1 MNHRNDHSDPTN
13 ANALSSVSFE
23 FSANDGLGPPAAE
36 DEPATIGMLDRHPV
50 DVLADEYSARWR
62 AGETPSIDEF
72 VLRAPEHE
80 AAIRSLFPT
89 IALIER
95 MSQRSFAERK
105 SQRRCLP
112 AQKIIGDFRIMREI
126 GRGGMGVVYEA
137 IQQSL
142 ERRVA
147 LKVLGH
153 GIAGSP
159 KQLQRFR
166 REAESAARLHHTNIV
181 PVYGIGEEEGVHFYA
196 MQFIDGVPLAD
207 AIETV
212 RHHSLSQTSSKGR
225 PPSHTIHTGSLKVS
239 SVVQA
244 PVPDSSVNDPTVI
257 SPFDS
262 DAADATSN
270 LDCVANGNDSTKKS
284 NESFADPVDV
294 AQHSETA
301 EAFLGLFINTSPR
314 DYFQRIAHLA
324 VQVAE
329 ALDYAHQHGVLHR
342 DIKPSN
348 LMLDRNGSVWIMDF
362 GLVKILERQNLTQAG
377 EIVGTLRYMAPEQLE
392 GRADVRTDVYGLGL
406 TLYELVTLKPAFAGD
421 EAVTLAQRLHQS
433 EIPRPRA
440 INPAIPRDLETII
453 LKATAREPSARYANA
468 AQLCEDLRRFCEDRP
483 ILARRASAGERFW
496 RWSRRNPAL
505 ATATGSTIFLLML
518 VAVVTTIGRWNIESA
533 LLESKDSQRRAETNL
548 ASAINAF
555 DSILDNVTSRGL
567 PRSLAFNDA
576 PAELGLTQTPLSS
589 ADALL
594 LDRLLE
600 FYRTFANQNAN
611 DLKLRSR
618 IADAHQRAGAIL
630 VRLGRLTEAE
640 QDFRQAIDLLAQI
653 LKTNPHDAGV
663 LVKSAAIF
671 NEIGELQLRRGEF
684 SQTFNSHLEAR
695 AILLDQPA
703 EIRALPQ
710 VRFELARSTDLFA
723 SIDVRSGTNQAPH
736 EPPPSPDGKGTPP
749 RDYASAGRP
758 RGPSAYGPPEGAYG
772 ERDPFP
778 SEKRNERL
786 ARAVPAAFV
795 AVPKPSQALA
805 TILLET
811 SNEFRALAEEFPDH
825 AEYQFRLAQCLRH
838 RLVHAASNQDTA
850 TANQTFLE
858 AVQILDLL
866 TKAYP
871 NDPKYLY
878 ELADTLT
885 QAFRAQSAEDAP
897 ASLNRAVEIAND
909 LAMRFPNATEYQLLL
924 GTALARRGAAQA
936 SQGDVAAA
944 EESMRQ
950 SIQRLEPLAT
960 QFPDQGIIQIPLA
973 KACQQLADLLSLTAG
988 QTDSSSEH
996 LEQSRQL
1003 IQSAIERF
1011 EKYLSSSATAES
1023 PTSSKGHF
1031 NRTIRSSLYSSLA
1044 DTLTKLNRTEEA
1056 ERARKNSVTPA
1067 RPGPDRRPPQN

>member
-1 MNHRNDHSDPTN
+1 MNHHDDDRDLPD
-13 ANALSSVSFE
+13 ANAMSSGVTFDVPAGKRFE
-23 FSANDGLGPPAAE
+23 QPATEDAAE
-36 DEPATIGMLDRHPV
+36 STESLDRHPV

-62 AGETPSIDEF
+62 CGEQPSIDEF
-72 VLRAPEHE
+72 VRRAPEHE

-89 IALIER
+89 ISLIER
-95 MSQRSFAERK
+95 MSQRSYAERK
-105 SQRRCLP
+105 SQRRCLTP
-112 AQKIIGDFRIMREI
+112 QKIIGDFRIVREI
-126 GRGGMGVVYEA
+126 GRGGMGIVYEA

-159 KQLQRFR
+159 NQLQRFR

-196 MQFIDGVPLAD
+196 MQYIDGVPLAD

-212 RHHSLSQTSSKGR
+212 RHHSDSKNSSHAR
-225 PPSHTIHTGSLKVS
+225 TPSHTVHTGSHGIS
-239 SVVQA
+239 SVDA
-244 PVPDSSVNDPTVI
+244 ARVPDSSVNDPTVI
-257 SPFDS
+257 SPFDL
-262 DAADATSN
+262 DAAEPNSKVVQASQHGEAGHTPSEHHFVDVDATHQ
-270 LDCVANGNDSTKKS
+270 T
-284 NESFADPVDV
+284 
-294 AQHSETA
+294 ETA
-301 EAFLGLFINTSPR
+301 EALLGLFINTPAR
-314 DYFQRIAHLA
+314 DYFQRIAQLA

-392 GRADVRTDVYGLGL
+392 GRADIRTDVYGLGL

-433 EIPRPRA
+433 EIPKPRT
-440 INPAIPRDLETII
+440 INPTIPRDLETII
-453 LKATAREPSARYANA
+453 LKATAREPAARYANA

-483 ILARRASAGERFW
+483 ILARRASASERFW

-505 ATATGSTIFLLML
+505 AAATASTIFLLGL
-518 VAVVTTIGRWNIESA
+518 VAVVMTISRWNVESA
-533 LLESKDSQRRAETNL
+533 LLESKDAQRRAETNL
-548 ASAINAF
+548 ASAIDAF

-576 PAELGLTQTPLSS
+576 SSDLGLTQTPLSA

-618 IADAHQRAGAIL
+618 IADAHQRAAAIL

-640 QDFRQAIDLLAQI
+640 QDFRQAIELLAQT
-653 LKTNPHDAGV
+653 LQTNPHDAEV
-663 LVKSAAIF
+663 LVKTAAIF

-695 AILLDQPA
+695 AILLGQPA
-703 EIRALPQ
+703 EIRELPA

-736 EPPPSPDGKGTPP
+736 EPPDGRRPPP
-749 RDYASAGRP
+749 RDYSAAGPP
-758 RGPSAYGPPEGAYG
+758 RTRSAYGTLDGPDGGHVQGNRAD
-772 ERDPFP
+772 RSD
-778 SEKRNERL
+778 ERL
-786 ARAVPAAFV
+786 GRAVPAAFLV
-795 AVPKPSQALA
+795 SKPSQALA
-805 TILLET
+805 TILLDT
-811 SNEFRALAEEFPDH
+811 SNEFRALADQFPDH
-825 AEYQFRLAQCLRH
+825 AEFQFRLAQCLRH
-838 RLVHAASNQDTA
+838 RLVHAASNQDAA

-858 AVQILDLL
+858 AVQILDRL
-866 TKAYP
+866 TKTYP
-871 NDPKYLY
+871 NDPKYVY

-885 QAFRAQSAEDAP
+885 QAFRAQTAEDA
-897 ASLNRAVEIAND
+897 ATSLTRAVQIAD
-909 LAMRFPNATEYQLLL
+909 ELVQRFPNATEYQLLL

-936 SQGDVAAA
+936 SQGELIAA

-950 SIQRLEPLAT
+950 SIDRLGPLAI

-973 KACQQLADLLSLTAG
+973 KSCQQLGDMLSRTG
-988 QTDSSSEH
+988 QADSSADR

-1003 IQSAIERF
+1003 IQSAVNRF
-1011 EKYLSSSATAES
+1011 EKYLSTSSATAES
-1023 PTSSKGHF
+1023 QTSSKGHF
-1031 NRTIRSSLYSSLA
+1031 NRSIRSSLYTSLA
-1044 DTLTKLNRTEEA
+1044 DTLTKLNRNAEA
-1056 ERARKNSVTPA
+1056 EQARKNAVT
-1067 RPGPDRRPPQN
+1067 RPRVGGVRD